1 MAHYL
6 ETKTANYT
14 PLPQETQ
21 RLHSLYKLVTAGIIG
36 GLKMLIV
43 EMIIRIAAIYYAAKF
58 VVFLFRAMAD
68 HGY

>member
-1 MAHYL
+1 
-6 ETKTANYT
+6 
-14 PLPQETQ
+14 
-21 RLHSLYKLVTAGIIG
+21 
-36 GLKMLIV
+36 MLIV

>member
-1 MAHYL
+1 M
-6 ETKTANYT
+6 
-14 PLPQETQ
+14 PLPQGTQ
-21 RLHSLYKLVTAGIIG
+21 PLHSLYKLVTAGIIG

-58 VVFLFRAMAD
+58 VVFLFVSMAD